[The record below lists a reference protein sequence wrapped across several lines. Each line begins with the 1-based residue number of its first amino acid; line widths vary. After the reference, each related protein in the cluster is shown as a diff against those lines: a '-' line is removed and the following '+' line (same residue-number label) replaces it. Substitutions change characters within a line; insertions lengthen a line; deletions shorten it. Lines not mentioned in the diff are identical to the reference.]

1 MSPSRRLVLLDPGL
15 AHGVGHHSDVNSL
28 LLPQLLQRGW
38 NVELWADA
46 AAAHDQ
52 QWAASLPGLRPLL
65 RDGGYIDPRH
75 WCDLPGSL
83 HQARLLHQQLSSAA
97 SGEPVA
103 VWLAH
108 SLVPFQLIALAQLL
122 QRQAPARV
130 VISLMFAPSEVF
142 AGQPELDLG
151 AQRLAAQLNARS
163 ALAALAVAVARAN
176 HQLLLCAGSHQLIA
190 LYTPLCQAAGLAPPQ
205 LHPSVVSGDRAGFD
219 GKPGDGASVDG
230 AAAPPQVLL
239 HWGDRKPDKGR
250 ELALSLLEHLVRA
263 PALPQALATAQWCFH
278 ASSHHPPTAWEA
290 ELLVRASQDERIRVL
305 EGPVPRP
312 QMLQALAQSD
322 VALLAFCPLAYAERS
337 SGVLWLYGSARLA
350 RQQPARVVGHP
361 GGWLAAEAQALAM
374 TWQPLPPNPSA
385 AQVLDRLALALE
397 APAPAAPPGSYGQ
410 QVLGNSFASWLVQ
423 RLDADKMG

>member
-1 MSPSRRLVLLDPGL
+1 MGPSRRLVLFEPGL
-15 AHGVGHHSDVNSL
+15 ASGVGHHRDVSSL
-28 LLPQLLQRGW
+28 LLPPLLKRGW
-38 NVELWADA
+38 NVEIWADA
-46 AAAHDQ
+46 AAGSDPLL
-52 QWAASLPGLRPLL
+52 AASLPGLRPLL

-75 WCDLPGSL
+75 WCDLPGNL
-83 HQARLLHQQLSSAA
+83 HQARLLHQQLDGAA
-97 SGEPVA
+97 SGERVA

-130 VISLMFAPSEVF
+130 VISLMFAPGEVF

-163 ALAALAVAVARAN
+163 ALAALALAVERGN

-190 LYTPLCQAAGLAPPQ
+190 LYTPLCLAAGLAPPQ
-205 LHPSVVSGDRAGFD
+205 LHPSVVA
-219 GKPGDGASVDG
+219 GDGASFDG
-230 AAAPPQVLL
+230 DALDTKPIDGGGAIPQILL

-250 ELALSLLEHLVRA
+250 ELSLSLLEHLLSA
-263 PALPQALATAQWCFH
+263 PELPPALARAQWCFH
-278 ASSHHPPTAWEA
+278 ASSHHPPSAREA
-290 ELLVRASQDERIRVL
+290 ELLLRAGRNQRLRAL
-305 EGPVPRP
+305 EGPIPRH
-312 QMLQALAQSD
+312 QMLQELARSD
-322 VALLAFCPLAYAERS
+322 VALLPYCPIAYAERS

-385 AQVLDRLALALE
+385 QQAFDRLAQVLQ
-397 APAPAAPPGSYGQ
+397 APASFAPPSAYGQ
-410 QVLGNSFASWLVQ
+410 QVLGNNFANWLVQ
-423 RLDADKMG
+423 RLDAHNLW